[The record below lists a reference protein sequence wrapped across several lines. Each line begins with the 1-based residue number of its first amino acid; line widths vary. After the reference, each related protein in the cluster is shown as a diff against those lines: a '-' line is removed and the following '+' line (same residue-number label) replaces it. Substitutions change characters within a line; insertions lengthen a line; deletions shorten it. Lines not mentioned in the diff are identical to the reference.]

1 MYNIPI
7 IPSDTPTSCRL
18 FSRKTL
24 RAETLAAVPGS
35 VKRLQ
40 VDLDLEPL
48 HRRAALPINDG
59 DWAWNMVIKWEIT
72 SFFFAIID
80 QVI

>member
-59 DWAWNMVIKWEIT
+59 D
-72 SFFFAIID
+72 
-80 QVI
+80 